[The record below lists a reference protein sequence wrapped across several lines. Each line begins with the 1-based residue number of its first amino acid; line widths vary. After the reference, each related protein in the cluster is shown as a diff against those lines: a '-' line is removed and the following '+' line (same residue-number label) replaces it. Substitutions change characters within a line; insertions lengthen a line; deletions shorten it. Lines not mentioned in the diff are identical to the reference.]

1 MIRTLEQPSSFS
13 KEIQAMFTAI
23 APRYDFLNGA
33 LSFGRDRY
41 WREFAVDALAPQAGE
56 RFLDVATGTAD
67 VALEIASRHPTSI
80 KVSGVDFSRRMLQ
93 LGQRKVCGKNLD
105 SAIGLQ
111 SGNAENLPFADNSFH
126 GAICAFGVRNFAD
139 VRQGLSEMWRT
150 LKPGGKAVILEF
162 SMPRNFAFKWVYRF
176 YFGFVLPFI
185 GRIISGHQIAYSYLP
200 RSVSDF
206 PGPSEFREMMEES
219 GFKNVTSK
227 DLTFG
232 IATVYAGLK
241 KSG

>member
-1 MIRTLEQPSSFS
+1 
-13 KEIQAMFTAI
+13 MFTAI

-41 WREFAVDALAPQAGE
+41 WRKFAVDALAPQAGGH
-56 RFLDVATGTAD
+56 FLDVATGTAD
-67 VALEIASRHPTSI
+67 VALEIASRHPNAI
-80 KVSGVDFSRRMLQ
+80 KVSGVDFSHRMLQ
-93 LGQRKVCGKNLD
+93 VGRRKIREKNLAP
-105 SAIGLQ
+105 AIGLQ
-111 SGNAENLPFADNSFH
+111 SGNAENLPFADGSFR

-162 SMPRNFAFKWVYRF
+162 SMPRNFAFKWVYLF
-176 YFGFVLPFI
+176 YFDLVLPFI
-185 GRIISGHQIAYSYLP
+185 GGIISGHQRAYSYLP
-200 RSVSDF
+200 RSVSSF
-206 PGPSEFREMMEES
+206 PGQSEFRKMMEES
-219 GFKNVTSK
+219 GFQNVTSK

-232 IATVYAGLK
+232 IATVYSGLK